1 MAYQELVLHLPKWLE
16 EVLREYNP
24 VFATKEDRMRF
35 VIKLSRLNVEHRT
48 GGPFGAGVFE
58 QESGRLLSPGVNLV
72 ESSKCSIAHAEM
84 VAIGIAQ
91 RTVGHYDLGGDGSPA
106 YELVTSTEP
115 CAMCL
120 GAVPWS
126 GVRRLICGAR
136 GQDAV
141 RIGFDEGVKPANWVG
156 SLESRGIVVM
166 RDILREEARGVLVKY
181 YESGGVIYNARQ
193 GEGARPR
200 TSSVD

>member
-1 MAYQELVLHLPKWLE
+1 MAYQELVLHLPEWLG
-16 EVLREYNP
+16 EVLREHNP
-24 VFATKEDRMRF
+24 VFATREDRMRF
-35 VIKLSRLNVEHRT
+35 VIELSRLNVEHRT
-48 GGPFGAGVFE
+48 GGPFGAGIFE
-58 QESGRLLSPGVNLV
+58 RESGQLLSPGVNLV
-72 ESSKCSIAHAEM
+72 ESSNCSIAHAEM

-91 RTVGHYDLGGDGSPA
+91 RTVGRYDLGGEGLPA

-126 GVRRLICGAR
+126 GVRKLICGAR
-136 GQDAV
+136 GEDAV
-141 RIGFDEGVKPANWVG
+141 RIGFDEGAKPADWVG

-166 RDILREEARGVLVKY
+166 RDILREEAGEVLMKY
-181 YESGGVIYNARQ
+181 YESGGVIYNGRQ
-193 GEGARPR
+193 GEGGRRR

>member
-1 MAYQELVLHLPKWLE
+1 MAYQDLVLHLPEWLE
-16 EVLREYNP
+16 DVLREYDP
-24 VFATKEDRMRF
+24 VFATREDRMRF
-35 VIKLSRLNVEHRT
+35 VIELSRLNVEHRT

-58 QESGRLLSPGVNLV
+58 QESGRLLAPGVNLV
-72 ESSKCSIAHAEM
+72 ESSRCSIAHAEM

-91 RTVGHYDLGGDGSPA
+91 STVGRYDLGGEGLPV

-136 GQDAV
+136 GEDAV
-141 RIGFDEGVKPANWVG
+141 RIGFDEGAKPADWVR

-166 RDILREEARGVLVKY
+166 QDILREEAGAVLVKY
-181 YESGGVIYNARQ
+181 CESGGVIYNGRQ
-193 GEGARPR
+193 GEDRRQR

>member
-1 MAYQELVLHLPKWLE
+1 MAYQELVLHLPEWLKD
-16 EVLREYNP
+16 VLRECGP
-24 VFATKEDRMRF
+24 VFTTMEDRMRF
-35 VIKLSRLNVEHRT
+35 VIELSRLNVEHRT

-72 ESSKCSIAHAEM
+72 ESSRCSIAHAEM

-91 RTVGHYDLGGDGSPA
+91 RRVGRYDLGAEGLPA

-115 CAMCL
+115 CAMCM

-126 GVRRLICGAR
+126 GVRRLLCGAR
-136 GQDAV
+136 GEDAV
-141 RIGFDEGVKPANWVG
+141 RIGFDEGAKPVNWVE
-156 SLESRGIVVM
+156 SLESRGIVVIQ
-166 RDILREEARGVLVKY
+166 DILREEAGEVLVKY
-181 YESGGVIYNARQ
+181 YESGGVIYNSRQ
-193 GEGARPR
+193 GEGGRRR